1 MDWRQKFQ
9 TDVVVDLV
17 CYRRHGHNEQDDPR
31 ATQPLTYQKILNH
44 PTTLEIYSQKL
55 LQEGIIT
62 QDVLTKW
69 AEDVDAKFEAEY
81 AAADSYAPTLHEW
94 LASNWQGEALGSS
107 SSKRYIQPTGL
118 DIESLKSVGIAIST
132 PPPGFNLHPD
142 VANLLK
148 SRAQMM
154 ETGTGID
161 WAMAE
166 ALAMGSLLLHA
177 DPSRGQTPVKNPH
190 FPVRLSGQDC
200 ERGTFN
206 QRHSV
211 LYDQS
216 TAKRYIPLNNI
227 CPGRQAEFVV
237 CNSNLSE
244 AAILGFE
251 YGFSLENE
259 NALVL
264 WEAQFGDFTNN
275 AQSIID
281 NFIASGEEKWMTPTG
296 LVLLLPHGYDGQGP
310 EHSSA
315 RLERFL
321 QLCNDDPDHLPG
333 FGPQHKLQMEAG
345 FAAADEDG
353 KGYLTRADL
362 KALIKGVSPERV
374 EVLMQE
380 LDFGQQDRIERRD
393 WDVFMA
399 QWMRRNAEKD
409 HNLCVVN
416 ITTPANF
423 FHLLRRQMNRPYSKP
438 VVVMS
443 PKYLLHHKLCVSKL
457 ADMATGT
464 YFRRVIA
471 DGDAADN
478 VRNTI
483 ELLPRKDI
491 QNLLVCSGKIFYL
504 LSNARRSRKLRN
516 VAIVRLEQIA
526 PFPFDRVASV
536 INRYPNAQL
545 TWVQEEPKNMG
556 AWAYVQP
563 RLATALRELCRG
575 REHTNVR
582 FVGRAT
588 SATTATG
595 SFQVHQME
603 MKAIINAAFELKD
616 VESTPTITSTTHA
629 TAFV

>member
-1 MDWRQKFQ
+1 
-9 TDVVVDLV
+9 
-17 CYRRHGHNEQDDPR
+17 
-31 ATQPLTYQKILNH
+31 
-44 PTTLEIYSQKL
+44 
-55 LQEGIIT
+55 
-62 QDVLTKW
+62 
-69 AEDVDAKFEAEY
+69 
-81 AAADSYAPTLHEW
+81 
-94 LASNWQGEALGSS
+94 
-107 SSKRYIQPTGL
+107 
-118 DIESLKSVGIAIST
+118 
-132 PPPGFNLHPD
+132 
-142 VANLLK
+142 
-148 SRAQMM
+148 M
-154 ETGTGID
+154 ETGVGID

-166 ALAMGSLLLHA
+166 ALAMGSLLMHA
-177 DPSRGQTPVKNPH
+177 DPSRGQTPEKNPH

-216 TAKRYIPLNNI
+216 TARRYIPLNNI
-227 CPGRQAEFVV
+227 SPGRQAEFVV

-275 AQSIID
+275 AQSMID
-281 NFIASGEEKWMTPTG
+281 NFIACGEEKWMTPTG

-321 QLCNDDPDHLPG
+321 QLCDDDPDHLPG

-345 FAAADEDG
+345 FAAADKDG
-353 KGYLTRADL
+353 KGYLTRDDL
-362 KALIKGVSPERV
+362 RSVIKGVSPERV
-374 EVLMQE
+374 EVLLQE
-380 LDFGQQDRIERRD
+380 LDFGSNGRIERQE

-443 PKYLLHHKLCVSKL
+443 PKYLLHHKPCVSKL
-457 ADMATGT
+457 ADMAPGT

-471 DGDAADN
+471 DGDIADN
-478 VRNTI
+478 CRHTVDV
-483 ELLPRKDI
+483 LPRKEI
-491 QNLLVCSGKIFYL
+491 RSVLLCSGKIFYL
-504 LSNARRSRKLRN
+504 LSNTRRSRKLRD

-526 PFPFDRVASV
+526 PFPFDRVASI

-575 REHTNVR
+575 REHTDVR
-582 FVGRAT
+582 YVGRAT

-595 SFQVHQME
+595 SFQVHLME
-603 MKAIINAAFELKD
+603 MKAITNAAFDIKDIETSEERVD
-616 VESTPTITSTTHA
+616 VEPHV
-629 TAFV
+629 TAGSM